1 MRQEE
6 ISYQQENVAHAQQMV
21 DNLNEELQF
30 WITKRDL
37 KKKLAESLDEEAKEA
52 NQWEIDDAQFNIQN
66 IQSYI
71 GYDKAW
77 LRE

>member
-52 NQWEIDDAQFNIQN
+52 N
-66 IQSYI
+66 
-71 GYDKAW
+71 
-77 LRE
+77 